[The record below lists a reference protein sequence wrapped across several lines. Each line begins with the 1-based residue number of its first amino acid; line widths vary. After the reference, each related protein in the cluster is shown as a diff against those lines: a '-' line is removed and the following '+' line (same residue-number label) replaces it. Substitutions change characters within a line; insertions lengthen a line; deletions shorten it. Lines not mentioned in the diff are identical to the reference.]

1 MQRAGYDTA
10 ISQGFQIF
18 KDLTRILQHYGMLA
32 VSKPFTGRL
41 QMKMG
46 KAEGLGVITAKYNHV
61 ECSTGRYHGDVKF
74 EMVLHYFIDQVILV
88 FERLGK
94 AAIVSRTFQESF
106 EVTKLVNK
114 ILVCIGCDR
123 GGGDL
128 ILQMR
133 IANRLDGNC
142 SFYCIPISVVKKAD
156 KSHGNLRKTI
166 YNVAM
171 RKMIEPLHND
181 ETFTFIIKFK
191 EDVVGSPVDVALFAV
206 RFVQNDE
213 PLGPEHIPNIT
224 YHVQH
229 PTSIGD
235 GFVFNSKEGDRKGKW
250 GDFDVTNTI
259 NANNQLHLNVY
270 PLVKNGECCGI
281 AIQCRNNP
289 LYIFTHKFQN
299 SVLKEI
305 FHSVECQHNIGIQVE
320 DYKVSYNL
328 ISFITFSIQFNPHSY
343 NSLLFLLLLFTAA
356 FSCCGWDFNLQ

>member
-1 MQRAGYDTA
+1 
-10 ISQGFQIF
+10 
-18 KDLTRILQHYGMLA
+18 
-32 VSKPFTGRL
+32 
-41 QMKMG
+41 MKMG
-46 KAEGLGVITAKYNHV
+46 KAEGLNVIKANHQLI
-61 ECSTGRYHGDVKF
+61 ECSTGRYHGEVKF

-88 FERLGK
+88 FERLVK
-94 AAIVSRTFQESF
+94 AAIVSGTFQESL
-106 EVTKLVNK
+106 EVTKLCNK

-142 SFYCIPISVVKKAD
+142 SLYCIPISVVKKAD
-156 KSHGNLRKTI
+156 ESHRNLRKTI
-166 YNVAM
+166 YNDTM

-181 ETFTFIIKFK
+181 EAFTFIIKFK

-213 PLGPEHIPNIT
+213 PLDSNSVPCVHC
-224 YHVQH
+224 HVQH
-229 PTSIGD
+229 PTDIGD
-235 GFVFNSKEGDRKGKW
+235 GFVFNSKEGDRKGEW

-281 AIQCRNNP
+281 MIQCRKNP
-289 LYIFTHKFQN
+289 LSFLSHKFQN
-299 SVLKEI
+299 SVPKET

-320 DYKVSYNL
+320 DNKVSYYL
-328 ISFITFSIQFNPHSY
+328 ISSIIFSIQFNPHSY
-343 NSLLFLLLLFTAA
+343 ICLTFLLLLLTAA
-356 FSCCGWDFNLQ
+356 VSCCGWDSNLQ